1 MFRGLIR
8 ILLLSFGAL
17 TLGSCSLLGVRSD
30 PESPIASLTPPEGE
44 TRRPSDSGCLSLMSQ
59 YCDSLYS
66 PGSEG
71 NLIIH
76 KQKGTPIYVL
86 QGKTRNGLHH
96 VYYELSRSKIRNR
109 ERLPADF
116 LSILRAHRYFE
127 RLDSLIH
134 REPFEKMSLMDR
146 IEANEVEQEV
156 EHLWNLSISDT
167 LIIRLSNR
175 FPEFPRIPSTLLS
188 PEMGHFAKME
198 RKILLSEISKA
209 IWRDHPNWKR
219 VSATFEKL
227 RKTYLHLI
235 PSLPLPPE
243 LKSDWL
249 ERIRSLNLVLP
260 GSLPEIV
267 DQDCSSTTINA
278 FYYSNLNV
286 LTVCAGDFNSE
297 DILITLAHEMAHAL
311 DNGRSLYLFYK
322 NSLLSR
328 KLEDFNKSVCGE
340 AAKPVSCGDWKS
352 FKSQT
357 GELLDAISGFEPD
370 LRNFNRCLKKE
381 AATRILDDEAID
393 RFAASSIREKIRT
406 LADEEAFIRI
416 TQPRLPLPNGKRVHN
431 PSYLNPCHYLQ
442 TDWKNEELSGE
453 LSILTAF
460 TMDFQCSEEREP
472 SERLKNSLEFVSKLF
487 GGIESDMIR
496 AEGEF
501 SERKELIDEGYSSP
515 SSERFADSIGSLA
528 VAENLMEIQSTW
540 DRRMTFLAGN
550 SWQCNGPSL
559 STEFPKETEVLRR
572 YLLDTHTDG
581 DDRRK
586 DLLSAPIRRALGCVK
601 DFEWNECS
609 LFRTPGMP

>member
-1 MFRGLIR
+1 MYGRFIR
-8 ILLLSFGAL
+8 ILLF
-17 TLGSCSLLGVRSD
+17 TLGATTLASCSLSGVRT
-30 PESPIASLTPPEGE
+30 ESESSIATLTPPEGE
-44 TRRPSDSGCLSLMSQ
+44 TRRPSESGCMSLMSQ

-86 QGKTRNGLHH
+86 QGKTLNGLHH
-96 VYYELSRSKIRNR
+96 VFYELSRSKIRNR
-109 ERLPADF
+109 DRLPADF
-116 LSILRAHRYFE
+116 LSILKAHRYFE

-156 EHLWNLSISDT
+156 EHLWNLAISDT

-175 FPEFPRIPSTLLS
+175 FPEFPRIPATLLS

-198 RKILLSEISKA
+198 RKILLSEIAKA

-235 PSLPLPPE
+235 PSLPIASE

-260 GSLPEIV
+260 GSMPEIV

-297 DILITLAHEMAHAL
+297 DIMITLAHEMAHAL
-311 DNGRSLYLFYK
+311 DNSRSLHLFYK

-328 KLEDFNKSVCGE
+328 KLETFNKAVCGGTE
-340 AAKPVSCGDWKS
+340 KPVSCGDWNS
-352 FKSQT
+352 FKAQT
-357 GELLDAISGFEPD
+357 DDLLDAISGFEPD
-370 LRNFNRCLKKE
+370 LKSFNRCLKKE
-381 AATRILDDEAID
+381 AATRVLDEDAIE
-393 RFAASSIREKIRT
+393 RFAASSIREKIRA

-416 TQPRLPLPNGKRVHN
+416 TQPRIPLPNGKKVHN

-442 TDWKNEELSGE
+442 THWNNEDLSGE

-460 TMDFQCSEEREP
+460 TMDYQCSVDPEP
-472 SERLKNSLEFVSKLF
+472 SERLKNSLEFVSGLF
-487 GGIESDMIR
+487 GRIESEMIQ

-501 SERKELIDEGYSSP
+501 SERKDLIDEGFSSP
-515 SSERFADSIGSLA
+515 SSERFADSMGSLA

-550 SWQCNGPSL
+550 SWQCDGPSL

-581 DDRRK
+581 DDRKK
-586 DLLSAPIRRALGCVK
+586 DLLSAPIRRALSCVK

>member
-1 MFRGLIR
+1 MSL
-8 ILLLSFGAL
+8 A
-17 TLGSCSLLGVRSD
+17 SCSFFRIK
-30 PESPIASLTPPEGE
+30 PEVEHPITTLTPPETE
-44 TRRPSDSGCLSLMSQ
+44 NRRPSEIGCLSLMSQ
-59 YCDSLYS
+59 YCNSLYA

-76 KQKGTPIYVL
+76 QQKGTPIYVL

-96 VYYELSRSKIRNR
+96 VFYELSRSKIRNR
-109 ERLPADF
+109 DRLPGDF

-127 RLDSLIH
+127 RLENLIH

-146 IEANEVEQEV
+146 LEANEVEQEV
-156 EHLWNLSISDT
+156 EHLWNLAISDT

-175 FPEFPRIPSTLLS
+175 FPEFPRIPASLLS
-188 PEMGHFAKME
+188 PEMGHFSRME

-209 IWRDHPNWKR
+209 IWRDHPNWKK

-227 RKTYLHLI
+227 RRTYLKLI
-235 PSLPLPPE
+235 PSLPISPE

-249 ERIRSLNLVLP
+249 ERITSLTLVLP

-267 DQDCSSTTINA
+267 DQDCSSTTMNA

-311 DNGRSLYLFYK
+311 DNTRSLYLFYK
-322 NSLLSR
+322 SSLLSK
-328 KLEDFNKSVCGE
+328 KLESFNQAVCE
-340 AAKPVSCGDWKS
+340 TPSKPVSCTDWYS
-352 FKSQT
+352 FKSKS
-357 GELLDAISGFEPD
+357 GELLEAISGFEPD
-370 LRNFNRCLKKE
+370 LKNFNRCLKKE
-381 AATRILDDEAID
+381 SYTRPLDDEAIT
-393 RFAASSIREKIRT
+393 RFAESSIRQKIRT

-416 TQPRLPLPNGKRVHN
+416 TQPKLPLSNGKKVHN
-431 PSYLNPCHYLQ
+431 PSFLNPCHYLQ
-442 TDWKNEELSGE
+442 TQWSNEDLSGE

-460 TMDFQCSEEREP
+460 TMDYRCSTEKEP
-472 SERLKNSLEFVSKLF
+472 AERLKRSLDFVSRLF
-487 GGIESDMIR
+487 AGIEAEMIA

-501 SERKELIDEGYSSP
+501 SERKDLIDEGYSSP

-528 VAENLMEIQSTW
+528 VAENLLEIQSTW
-540 DRRMTFLAGN
+540 DRRMTFLASN

-559 STEFPKETEVLRR
+559 ASEFPRESEVLRR

-581 DDRRK
+581 EDRKK
-586 DLLSAPIRRALGCVK
+586 DMLSTPIRRALGCVK

-609 LFRTPGMP
+609 LFRSPDMP